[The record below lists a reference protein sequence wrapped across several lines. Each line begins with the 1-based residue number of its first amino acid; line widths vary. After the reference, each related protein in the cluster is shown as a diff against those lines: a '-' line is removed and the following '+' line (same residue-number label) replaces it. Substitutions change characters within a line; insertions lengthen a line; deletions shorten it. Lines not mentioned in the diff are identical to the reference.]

1 MSSKYLIS
9 QGSENQDRASPYDD
23 FNGNMQPVTYK
34 LKTGLDSAR
43 NQTISVG
50 FRKDQMTDFSS
61 ERFRSKPPSN
71 AH

>member
-9 QGSENQDRASPYDD
+9 QGSENQDQASPYDD